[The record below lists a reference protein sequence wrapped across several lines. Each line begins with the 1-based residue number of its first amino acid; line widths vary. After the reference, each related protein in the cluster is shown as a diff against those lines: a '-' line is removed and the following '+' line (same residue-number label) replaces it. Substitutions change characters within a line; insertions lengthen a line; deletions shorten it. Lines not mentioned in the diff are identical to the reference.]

1 MCGLHDQDVFSFFY
15 LTPKHCRVSMEMT
28 ETLFSV
34 FVSAIADG
42 LCRAV
47 LQAVAIR
54 QPQPNEPEQT
64 LDSRVFAQ
72 YWV

>member
-1 MCGLHDQDVFSFFY
+1 
-15 LTPKHCRVSMEMT
+15 MEMT

-34 FVSAIADG
+34 CVSAIDDG
-42 LCRAV
+42 LCRSV
-47 LQAVAIR
+47 SQALAIR
-54 QPQPNEPEQT
+54 QPQPDEPEQT

>member
-1 MCGLHDQDVFSFFY
+1 
-15 LTPKHCRVSMEMT
+15 MEMT

-34 FVSAIADG
+34 FVSTIADG

-54 QPQPNEPEQT
+54 QPQPDEPEQT